1 MSIPQTYDFI
11 DYLAAKKTIDDRS
24 LNRTVWNRLQS
35 ELADQEAVE
44 RLRVL
49 EIGSGIG
56 TMIERMAAGPLMRR
70 SSLYTA
76 VDINPDCTQAARR
89 RLSRWAKRAGFTVTR
104 KKDAS
109 HLLEVGNSRIRV
121 NINTGDVHTLVST
134 AASHPCGLILA
145 HAFMDLVDIQTL
157 LPGMMGLLENG
168 GLLFLSLNFDGDTVL
183 LPAIAPD
190 FDDRVIHLY
199 HRSMDERIVGGRPA
213 GDSRTGRRLLVK
225 LLECKSEILAAGASD
240 WIVCPRRRRYPPGE
254 SYFLHYIVHTIDE
267 ELAHHPE
274 IDPDHFKAWI
284 AKRHAQIEN
293 GELVFMAKHIDVLAR
308 KNGRKRRKR
317 C

>member
-1 MSIPQTYDFI
+1 MSIPQTYDII

-24 LNRTVWNRLQS
+24 LNRTVWDRLQRA
-35 ELADQEAVE
+35 LADQETVE
-44 RLRVL
+44 PLRAL

-76 VDINPDCTQAARR
+76 VDINPDCTRAARR
-89 RLSRWAKRAGFTVTR
+89 RLNRWAKRLGFAVTR
-104 KKDAS
+104 GKDAS
-109 HLLEVGNSRIRV
+109 HLLEAGDTRIRV
-121 NINTGDVHTLVST
+121 NLNTGDAYTLVAE
-134 AASHPCGLILA
+134 AAPYSYDLILA

-157 LPGMMGLLENG
+157 VPDMMRLLENG

-183 LPAIAPD
+183 LPTIAPD
-190 FDDRVIHLY
+190 LDDRVIHLY
-199 HRSMDERIVGGRPA
+199 HRSMDERFVGGRPA

-225 LLECKSEILAAGASD
+225 LLQCRSEILSAGASD
-240 WIVCPRRRRYPPGE
+240 WIVYPRRHRYPLRE
-254 SYFLHYIVHTIDE
+254 SYFLHHIVHTIDN
-267 ELAHHPE
+267 ELAHRPE
-274 IDPDHFKAWI
+274 IDPDHFKTWI

-308 KNGRKRRKR
+308 KKNR
-317 C
+317 CT

>member
-11 DYLAAKKTIDDRS
+11 DYLVAKKTIDDRS
-24 LNRTVWNRLQS
+24 LNRTVWDRLQRA
-35 ELADQEAVE
+35 LADQETVE

-56 TMIERMAAGPLMRR
+56 TMIERMAAGPLMHR

-76 VDINPDCTQAARR
+76 VDINPDCTRAARL
-89 RLSRWAKRAGFTVTR
+89 RLSQWAKRLGFAVTR
-104 KKDAS
+104 EKDAS
-109 HLLEVGNSRIRV
+109 HLLEAGNTRIRV
-121 NINTGDVHTLVST
+121 NLNTGDAYTLVSE
-134 AASHPCGLILA
+134 AAPHSCDLLLA

-157 LPGMMGLLENG
+157 LPGMMRLLENG

-190 FDDRVIHLY
+190 LDDLVIHLY
-199 HRSMDERIVGGRPA
+199 HRSMDERFVSGRPA
-213 GDSRTGRRLLVK
+213 GDSRTGRRLLAK
-225 LLECKSEILAAGASD
+225 LLQCKSEILAAGASD
-240 WIVCPRRRRYPPGE
+240 WIVYPRRHRYQLRE
-254 SYFLHYIVHTIDE
+254 SYFLHHIVHTIDE

-274 IDPDHFKAWI
+274 IDPDHFTTWV
-284 AKRHAQIEN
+284 AKRHAQVEN

-308 KNGRKRRKR
+308 KTGRK
-317 C
+317 

>member
-11 DYLAAKKTIDDRS
+11 DYLVAKKPIDDRS
-24 LNRTVWNRLQS
+24 LNLTVWDRLQRA
-35 ELADQEAVE
+35 LADHETMK

-76 VDINPDCTQAARR
+76 VDIDPDCTRSARMI
-89 RLSRWAKRAGFTVTR
+89 LSRWAKRLGFAVTR
-104 KKDAS
+104 EKDTS
-109 HLLEVGNSRIRV
+109 HLLEAGDTSIRV
-121 NINTGDVHTLVST
+121 NLNTGDAYALVAEAVPHS
-134 AASHPCGLILA
+134 CDLLLA

-157 LPGMMGLLENG
+157 LPGMMRLLECG

-190 FDDRVIHLY
+190 FDDRVIRLY

-213 GDSRTGRRLLVK
+213 GDSRTGRRLLVT
-225 LLECKSEILAAGASD
+225 LLQCETEILAAGASD
-240 WIVCPRRRRYPPGE
+240 WIVYPRRRRYPLWE
-254 SYFLHYIVHTIDE
+254 SYFLHHIVHTIDK

-274 IDPDHFKAWI
+274 LDPDDFKTWI

-308 KNGRKRRKR
+308 KAGCK
-317 C
+317 

>member
-11 DYLAAKKTIDDRS
+11 DYLVAKKSVDDRS
-24 LNRTVWNRLQS
+24 LNRNVWSRLQRA
-35 ELADQEAVE
+35 LADHEMQEQ
-44 RLRVL
+44 LRVL

-76 VDINPDCTQAARR
+76 VDINPDCTRAARR
-89 RLSRWAKRAGFTVTR
+89 RLSRWAKRLGFAVIRETE
-104 KKDAS
+104 AS
-109 HLLEVGNSRIRV
+109 HLLEAGDTRSRVDLI
-121 NINTGDVHTLVST
+121 TGDAYALVAE
-134 AASHPCGLILA
+134 AAPFSLDLLLA

-157 LPGMMGLLENG
+157 LPGMMRLLKRG

-190 FDDRVIHLY
+190 FDDRVIHRY

-213 GDSRTGRRLLVK
+213 GDSRTGRRLLMK
-225 LLECKSEILAAGASD
+225 LIQRRTEILAAGASD
-240 WIVCPRRRRYPPGE
+240 WIVYPLRRRYRLRE
-254 SYFLHYIVHTIDE
+254 SYFLHHIVHTIDE

-274 IDPDHFKAWI
+274 IDPDYFKAWI

-293 GELVFMAKHIDVLAR
+293 RELVFMAKHIDILAR
-308 KNGRKRRKR
+308 KTGRK
-317 C
+317 